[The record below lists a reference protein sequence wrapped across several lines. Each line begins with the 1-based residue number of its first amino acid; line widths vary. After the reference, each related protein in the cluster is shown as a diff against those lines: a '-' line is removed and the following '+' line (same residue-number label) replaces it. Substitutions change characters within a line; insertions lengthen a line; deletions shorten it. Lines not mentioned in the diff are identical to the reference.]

1 MSRARRFSSPLAVAL
16 FCLVAVILLGASDVA
31 RAADDWADL
40 TGRFVFDGPPPVA
53 PKLVVNKDTE
63 VCGKHPLVDE
73 SLVVGPDGG
82 IANVIVYVRSAKVK
96 THPDLAKFEPEVVL
110 DNKNCRF
117 EPHVL
122 PVQLGQT
129 LILRNSDPVGH
140 NSNVQ
145 PLGDQGV
152 NPLIAAGTDAKHKF
166 NKKQL
171 LPVPVSCNIHNWMKA
186 YVLPRDNPYTAVSDE
201 KGNFTIKNLPVGEKL
216 EFQVWQEKAGYLEAK
231 PEWKKGRF
239 EMTLKK
245 GDNNLGD
252 IKVKPALFQKK

>member
-1 MSRARRFSSPLAVAL
+1 MIRTSTRHLFSASLLLAIAALMTFSTSGTAVA
-16 FCLVAVILLGASDVA
+16 
-31 RAADDWADL
+31 ADQWADL
-40 TGRFVFDGPPPVA
+40 TGRFVLDGPVPTPA
-53 PKLVVNKDTE
+53 KLVVSKDTE

-96 THPDLAKFEPEVVL
+96 VHPDLAKPEGEVVL

-122 PVQLGQT
+122 PIQIGQT
-129 LILRNSDPVGH
+129 LLLKNSDPIGH

-145 PLGDQGV
+145 PLGDQGA

-166 NKKQL
+166 NRKQT
-171 LPVPVSCNIHNWMKA
+171 LPVPVSCNIHPWMKA

-201 KGNFTIKNLPVGEKL
+201 DGNFTIKDLPAGAKL

-231 PEWKKGRF
+231 SDWKKGRF
-239 EMTLKK
+239 EMTLKP
-245 GDNNLGD
+245 GENNLGV
-252 IKVKPALFQKK
+252 IKVKPALFEK